1 MEDPPTAKVPP
12 QGEPAVGGPLGGS
25 AGDDETAAGPPP
37 AGSPQPPAAHAT
49 DVVIETRGL
58 AKQYRGTLAV
68 DDLDLRVPRGSV
80 FGFLGPNGSGKTTT
94 IRMLMG
100 LIEPTAGSARVLGR
114 PMPQSTRSVLPK
126 VGALIEGPALYG
138 FLSGQDNLL
147 RLDAADPTAD
157 PRTRKARVAS
167 ALERVGLTAAAAK
180 KAKAYSLGMKQRL
193 GLASALLQPRELLVL
208 DEPTNGL
215 DPQGMRE
222 IRGLVRELADDGTTV
237 FLSSHLLDE
246 IEQVCTHAA
255 VMARG
260 RLITQGPVAE
270 LSAGTRGRLAVT
282 TPDREETIRVLTE
295 HGVTDIAADPHTAEV
310 TGELP
315 ADPPD
320 LAELNAALV
329 AAGVRVRG
337 FGLRRASLEDAFVAL
352 TGEGFNVA
360 G

>member
-1 MEDPPTAKVPP
+1 MD
-12 QGEPAVGGPLGGS
+12 
-25 AGDDETAAGPPP
+25 
-37 AGSPQPPAAHAT
+37 QPPAADGQGA

-68 DDLDLRVPRGSV
+68 DGLDLQVPRGSV

-114 PMPQSTRSVLPK
+114 PMPRSTRSVLPK

-138 FLSGQDNLL
+138 FLSGQDNLV
-147 RLDAADPTAD
+147 RIDAADPTAD
-157 PRTRKARVAS
+157 PRTRKARVGS
-167 ALERVGLTAAAAK
+167 ALDRVGLTAAAGK

-222 IRGLVRELADDGTTV
+222 IRTLVRELAGDGTTV

-246 IEQVCTHAA
+246 IEQVCSHAA

-282 TPDREETIRVLTE
+282 TPDPARAAEVLAG
-295 HGVTDIAADPHTAEV
+295 HGVADLVTDPHTGEV

-337 FGLRRASLEDAFVAL
+337 FGVQRASLEDAFVAL
-352 TGEGFNVA
+352 TGEGFDVA

>member
-1 MEDPPTAKVPP
+1 MSDAAIHT
-12 QGEPAVGGPLGGS
+12 QGLTKTFRGG
-25 AGDDETAAGPPP
+25 
-37 AGSPQPPAAHAT
+37 Q
-49 DVVIETRGL
+49 V
-58 AKQYRGTLAV
+58 AV
-68 DDLDLRVPRGSV
+68 DHLELTVPSGSV

-100 LIEPTAGSARVLGR
+100 LIEPTSGTAQVLGR
-114 PMPQSTRSVLPK
+114 PMPRSTRTVLPH

-138 FLSGQDNLL
+138 FLSGRDNLL
-147 RLDAADPTAD
+147 RYDSADPTAD
-157 PRTRKARVAS
+157 PRTRRTRVAA
-167 ALERVGLTAAAAK
+167 ALDRVGLAAAAGK

-193 GLASALLQPRELLVL
+193 GLAAALLQPRRLLVL

-222 IRGLVRELADDGTTV
+222 IRTLVRELASDGTTV

-260 RLITQGPVAE
+260 RLITQGPVTE
-270 LSAGTRGRLAVT
+270 LAAGARGRLVVS
-282 TPDREETIRVLTE
+282 TPDTADAARVLKE
-295 HGVTDIAADPHTAEV
+295 QGVADVIVDESGGRVTAE
-310 TGELP
+310 
-315 ADPPD
+315 PPPPDRD

-329 AAGVRVRG
+329 TAGVRVRG
-337 FGLRRASLEDAFVAL
+337 FALERASLEDAFVAL
-352 TGEGFNVA
+352 TGEGFDVA

>member
-1 MEDPPTAKVPP
+1 MGQPTAAAPQPP
-12 QGEPAVGGPLGGS
+12 QGDLTAGDTALDAAAVGPATDGG
-25 AGDDETAAGPPP
+25 
-37 AGSPQPPAAHAT
+37 PAADD

-58 AKQYRGTLAV
+58 AKRYRGTLAV
-68 DDLDLRVPRGSV
+68 DGIDLRVPRGSV

-114 PMPQSTRSVLPK
+114 PMPRYSRAVLPK

-138 FLSGQDNLL
+138 FLSGQDNLI
-147 RLDAADPTAD
+147 RYDSADPTAD
-157 PRTRKARVAS
+157 PRTRGARVDA
-167 ALERVGLTAAAAK
+167 ALDRVGLTAAAAK

-193 GLASALLQPRELLVL
+193 GLAGALLQPRELLVL

-222 IRGLVRELADDGTTV
+222 IRTLVRELAEDGTTV

-282 TPDREETIRVLTE
+282 TPDPAEAARVLKE
-295 HGVTDIAADPHTAEV
+295 HGVTELVADPHTDQI

-337 FGLRRASLEDAFVAL
+337 FGVQRASLEDAFVAL
-352 TGEGFNVA
+352 TGEGFDVA

>member
-1 MEDPPTAKVPP
+1 MTDAAIHT
-12 QGEPAVGGPLGGS
+12 QGLTKTFRGG
-25 AGDDETAAGPPP
+25 
-37 AGSPQPPAAHAT
+37 Q
-49 DVVIETRGL
+49 V
-58 AKQYRGTLAV
+58 AV
-68 DDLDLRVPRGSV
+68 DHLELTVPSGSV

-100 LIEPTAGSARVLGR
+100 LIEPTSGTARVLGL
-114 PMPQSTRSVLPK
+114 PMPRSTRTVLPH

-138 FLSGQDNLL
+138 FLSGRDNLL
-147 RLDAADPTAD
+147 RYDSADPTAD
-157 PRTRKARVAS
+157 PRTRRARVGA
-167 ALERVGLTAAAAK
+167 ALDRVGLAAAAGK

-193 GLASALLQPRELLVL
+193 GLAAALLQPRRLLVL

-222 IRGLVRELADDGTTV
+222 IRSLVRELASDGTTV

-260 RLITQGPVAE
+260 RLVVQGPVSE
-270 LSAGTRGRLAVT
+270 LAAGARGRLVVI
-282 TPDREETIRVLTE
+282 TPDTADAARVLKEQGLGDVVVTE
-295 HGVTDIAADPHTAEV
+295 GDGAGGEGAGGEGAGADGLAVRRTGGGGRVTAEP
-310 TGELP
+310 P
-315 ADPPD
+315 APDRD

-329 AAGVRVRG
+329 TAGVRVRG
-337 FGLRRASLEDAFVAL
+337 FALERASLEDAFVAL
-352 TGEGFNVA
+352 TGEGFDVA

>member
-1 MEDPPTAKVPP
+1 M
-12 QGEPAVGGPLGGS
+12 GEAS
-25 AGDDETAAGPPP
+25 ATEPERRDGE
-37 AGSPQPPAAHAT
+37 AT
-49 DVVIETRGL
+49 GEGVVVTRAL
-58 AKQYRGTLAV
+58 TKRYRGGQLAV
-68 DDLDLRVPRGSV
+68 DGLQLTVPEGSV

-100 LIEPTAGSARVLGR
+100 LIEPTSGTAHVLGR
-114 PMPQSTRSVLPK
+114 PMPRSARAVLPR

-138 FLSGQDNLL
+138 FLSGRDNLL
-147 RLDAADPTAD
+147 RYDAADPTAD
-157 PRTRKARVAS
+157 PRTRRARVAA
-167 ALERVGLTAAAAK
+167 ALDRVGLTAAAGK

-193 GLASALLQPRELLVL
+193 GLASALLQPRRLLVL

-222 IRGLVRELADDGTTV
+222 IRTLVRELASDGTTV

-260 RLITQGPVAE
+260 RLIAQGPVSE
-270 LSAGTRGRLAVT
+270 LAAGARGRLVVT
-282 TPDREETIRVLTE
+282 TPDPADAARVLE
-295 HGVTDIAADPHTAEV
+295 EQGIADVVVAGERV
-310 TGELP
+310 TGEAP
-315 ADPPD
+315 ARD
-320 LAELNAALV
+320 LAEVNAALV

-337 FGLRRASLEDAFVAL
+337 FGVERASLEDAFVAL
-352 TGEGFNVA
+352 TGEGFDVA